1 MIIKRVLVYCIGLF
15 FMAMGVTFSVK
26 SNLGVSPVN
35 SIPYVISVITG
46 INQGLWVSI
55 IFSSYIGLQYFILRK
70 DFKLHSLLQIVFAS
84 IFGYF
89 VSFTNTIFYFQ
100 SPTPYILKLGL
111 IGISMICMAVGIFL
125 HLEAKIIPMP
135 PEGVMLAIKQKTKF
149 EFHNIKIGFDT
160 VAVLTSCLISFIF
173 LRKIIGAREGTLM
186 AALFIGKIIGFL
198 PVIFPKQIQALRE
211 WVK

>member
-1 MIIKRVLVYCIGLF
+1 MNIKRVLVYCVGLF

-35 SIPYVISVITG
+35 SIPYVVSVITG
-46 INQGLWVSI
+46 VNQGLCVSI
-55 IFSSYIGLQYFILRK
+55 IFSSYIILQFFILRK
-70 DFKLHSLLQIVFAS
+70 DFKVRSFLQIVFAS

-89 VSFTNTIFYFQ
+89 VSFTNTLFYFS
-100 SPTPYILKLGL
+100 SPAAYVFKLGL
-111 IGISMICMAVGIFL
+111 MGISMICMAVGIFL
-125 HLEAKIIPMP
+125 HLEAGIIPMP

-149 EFHNIKIGFDT
+149 EFHNIKVGFDT
-160 VAVLTSCLISFIF
+160 TAVITSCLVSFIF

-186 AALFIGKIIGFL
+186 AALFIGKIIGLL
-198 PVIFPKQIQALRE
+198 PVIFPKQIKKLRE